1 MNIPFTPELPS
12 FDALFDTIANSVQ
25 KEKLVIVIDESPFLR
40 SSYHGF
46 ISYLQGFCDGTKREN
61 KNIKLLLSGSNMS
74 FMMDLLSNKTKPL
87 YQRATFKLFVKPM
100 LFSDAVK
107 TLSGLTNVDKAKC
120 LSVFGNRPCYLEKI
134 SKGKSFEENIIS
146 LCFDFS
152 SILVDAPNMTLPL
165 GFSTNST
172 YISILVA
179 ISSHKKK
186 VKEMSDLLKID
197 NNALSTY
204 LKRMLETGA
213 IEKRTSFNGNKKN
226 VYYEIS
232 DPFIRFYY
240 RFIYPYLLD
249 IDQGLGKRFIK

>member
-25 KEKLVIVIDESPFLR
+25 KEKLVIVIDELPFLT

-120 LSVFGNRPCYLEKI
+120 LSVFGNRPYYLEKLA
-134 SKGKSFEENIIS
+134 KE
-146 LCFDFS
+146 
-152 SILVDAPNMTLPL
+152 
-165 GFSTNST
+165 
-172 YISILVA
+172 
-179 ISSHKKK
+179 K
-186 VKEMSDLLKID
+186 V
-197 NNALSTY
+197 
-204 LKRMLETGA
+204 LKRISPLFA
-213 IEKRTSFNGNKKN
+213 LTS
-226 VYYEIS
+226 
-232 DPFIRFYY
+232 
-240 RFIYPYLLD
+240 LLF
-249 IDQGLGKRFIK
+249 LLMRLT

>member
-1 MNIPFTPELPS
+1 
-12 FDALFDTIANSVQ
+12 
-25 KEKLVIVIDESPFLR
+25 
-40 SSYHGF
+40 
-46 ISYLQGFCDGTKREN
+46 
-61 KNIKLLLSGSNMS
+61 MS
-74 FMMDLLSNKTKPL
+74 FMMDLLSSKTKPL

-120 LSVFGNRPCYLEKI
+120 LSVFGNHPYYLEKI

-146 LCFDFS
+146 LCFDSS

-186 VKEMSDLLKID
+186 VKEMSNLLKID